1 MLSKVIPALL
11 FAFTAAPTSAEVTLI
26 NPFHVPESHEQAVLD
41 HWEQARDFL
50 VTQPGYISTSLHRSI
65 QPNSQFHYINIAKW
79 ESDSHFKS
87 AIAAMNKTL
96 PPLNIPGVE
105 FYPALYEVI
114 RN

>member
-1 MLSKVIPALL
+1 MLSKVMPALL
-11 FAFTAAPTSAEVTLI
+11 LALAVPQVSAEVTLI
-26 NPFHVPESHEQAVLD
+26 NPFHVPESHEQAVLE

-79 ESDSHFKS
+79 ESDAHFKS
-87 AIAAMNKTL
+87 AISQMSKTL
-96 PPLNIPGVE
+96 PPLDLPGVE